1 MKSSTFAKKMQ
12 YIKVTS
18 FQHLEQLI
26 KQGMNEFVSRCGV
39 LSSSMSIDFSSDPDF
54 PYEIFSYV
62 DGSTV
67 NYSREELE
75 TFFMNRN
82 GKLYAEKWNN
92 NFLSHPF
99 LKDWLQYRYPLR
111 IVRFSDRERRSM
123 SVNLHISQPLVR
135 ASLVQLFLLLL
146 LIIAPC
152 KYSSGT

>member
-1 MKSSTFAKKMQ
+1 MGISRKSSTFAKKMQ

-39 LSSSMSIDFSSDPDF
+39 LCSSMSIDFSGDPDF

-62 DGSTV
+62 DGSIV

-82 GKLYAEKWNN
+82 GKLYAEK
-92 NFLSHPF
+92 
-99 LKDWLQYRYPLR
+99 
-111 IVRFSDRERRSM
+111 
-123 SVNLHISQPLVR
+123 
-135 ASLVQLFLLLL
+135 
-146 LIIAPC
+146 
-152 KYSSGT
+152 

>member
-1 MKSSTFAKKMQ
+1 MGISMKSSTFAKKMQ

-39 LSSSMSIDFSSDPDF
+39 LSSSMSIDFSGDPDF

-82 GKLYAEKWNN
+82 GNLYAEK
-92 NFLSHPF
+92 
-99 LKDWLQYRYPLR
+99 
-111 IVRFSDRERRSM
+111 
-123 SVNLHISQPLVR
+123 
-135 ASLVQLFLLLL
+135 
-146 LIIAPC
+146 
-152 KYSSGT
+152 